1 MVKKEE
7 FEQAINSL
15 KDEIS
20 QLKSLINEMKDD
32 VVSALMKES
41 VGAQTAVRRPFNF
54 IKQNRPIQP

>member
-32 VVSALMKES
+32 VLVL
-41 VGAQTAVRRPFNF
+41 
-54 IKQNRPIQP
+54 